1 MWKWISQIILWLYK
15 CLLNVTGTEMSY
27 LYRVY
32 MDCIHTIMIVS
43 ESSQSLPNQEGRPGR
58 DRMHSVSITTD
69 VVGSTPTQGEVYNIM
84 W

>member
-1 MWKWISQIILWLYK
+1 
-15 CLLNVTGTEMSY
+15 MSY

-32 MDCIHTIMIVS
+32 MDCIHKIMIVS

-69 VVGSTPTQGEVYNIM
+69 VVGSTPTSLIYHLYIVYVEITSDLRF
-84 W
+84 